1 MELDFIILNLAQQN
15 QVSHNQDDV
24 LLNSFENM
32 LTNEIV

>member
-1 MELDFIILNLAQQN
+1 MELDFIILDLAQQN
-15 QVSHNQDDV
+15 QVSHTQDVV